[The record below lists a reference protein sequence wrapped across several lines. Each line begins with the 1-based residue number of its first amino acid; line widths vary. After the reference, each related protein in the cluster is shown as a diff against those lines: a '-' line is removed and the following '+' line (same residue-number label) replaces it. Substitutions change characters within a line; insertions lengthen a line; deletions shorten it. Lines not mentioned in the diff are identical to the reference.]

1 MYNGIAVLSS
11 VKLDHNHVPSL
22 VSTPLPLQT
31 VHSPEKIHNAY
42 VCVCGGGGEGMGGEA
57 GYWVIFAWQ
66 NNASIEADFQG
77 LLVPFLP

>member
-42 VCVCGGGGEGMGGEA
+42 VCVWGGGGGRGWEGKQ
-57 GYWVIFAWQ
+57 VI
-66 NNASIEADFQG
+66 G
-77 LLVPFLP
+77 